1 MKGRGQVRAVLLTAL
16 ITIFLLSCAAGV
28 LVACNEAKK
37 YHAEFYDDVEE
48 FMNDEFLKENR
59 VGQAFYPADDFS
71 GGQEYI
77 KDETSPSART
87 FIVTNKEEYVQIFD
101 EFPEKIDFTNQLI
114 IVYMFVTTTP
124 RNFEMTDLSLKE
136 GVLRVSYKVEMS
148 IGDRLHSIKDDVMA
162 YRRCFALVMDK
173 TDITTAEFEER

>member
-1 MKGRGQVRAVLLTAL
+1 MKNKITLKLAALGIALTCLFA
-16 ITIFLLSCAAGV
+16 CAAGV
-28 LVACNEAKK
+28 LTACNEAKK

-48 FMNDEFLKENR
+48 FMNDEFLN
-59 VGQAFYPADDFS
+59 FS

-173 TDITTAEFEER
+173 TDITTAEFEVV

>member
-1 MKGRGQVRAVLLTAL
+1 MTNKKVLKLAVLGAALVCLLVCAASVLTA
-16 ITIFLLSCAAGV
+16 CD
-28 LVACNEAKK
+28 EAKK

-59 VGQAFYPADDFS
+59 VGQAFY
-71 GGQEYI
+71 
-77 KDETSPSART
+77 
-87 FIVTNKEEYVQIFD
+87 
-101 EFPEKIDFTNQLI
+101 KIDFTNQLI

-148 IGDRLHSIKDDVMA
+148 MGDRLHSIKDDVMA

>member
-1 MKGRGQVRAVLLTAL
+1 MPRRKERPAL
-16 ITIFLLSCAAGV
+16 PDAPLFTVPTEVAGKSV
-28 LVACNEAKK
+28 
-37 YHAEFYDDVEE
+37 
-48 FMNDEFLKENR
+48 
-59 VGQAFYPADDFS
+59 
-71 GGQEYI
+71 
-77 KDETSPSART
+77 
-87 FIVTNKEEYVQIFD
+87 
-101 EFPEKIDFTNQLI
+101 PEKIDFTNQLI

>member
-1 MKGRGQVRAVLLTAL
+1 MKTSRQIFKLAALGIALTCLFA
-16 ITIFLLSCAAGV
+16 CAAGV
-28 LVACNEAKK
+28 LTACNEAKK

-59 VGQAFYPADDFS
+59 VA
-71 GGQEYI
+71 YI

-148 IGDRLHSIKDDVMA
+148 IGDRLHSIKDDVIA

>member
-1 MKGRGQVRAVLLTAL
+1 MTNKKVLKLAALGATLVCLLGCAV
-16 ITIFLLSCAAGV
+16 GV

-87 FIVTNKEEYVQIFD
+87 FIVTKKEEYVQIFD

-136 GVLRVSYKVEMS
+136 GVLRVSYKVKMS